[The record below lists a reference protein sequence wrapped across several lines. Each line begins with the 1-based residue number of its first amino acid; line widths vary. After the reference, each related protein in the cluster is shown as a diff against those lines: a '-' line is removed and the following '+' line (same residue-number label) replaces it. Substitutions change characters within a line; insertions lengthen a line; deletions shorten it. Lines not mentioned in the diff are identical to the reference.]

1 MKEYTL
7 PGSDGNALFLRE
19 SGSGPLLLLIHGSVT
34 DCDFFHDTQEYL
46 SRSFHVVSYDRRGHA
61 RSAYVPS
68 SGDALTA
75 HAEDAYTLI
84 RHFSPDG
91 RALVVAHSYG
101 GAVAMRLAAMHPES
115 IRHLVLNEPIT
126 DLSLSKD
133 KKKLQIME
141 ESATLA
147 AQGNMSEALRTFMLL
162 VGEKDPRGR
171 KATEQ
176 EMANIAPDARMYYDQ
191 DYPALLSFHPD
202 YEALEKLPV
211 TVALSDLNRGK
222 SHYTE
227 AEELGKRIGASIAH
241 FPGHHNCGFD
251 LPREYAMLLRA
262 LLLPSAERPPLIVFP
277 GNIRLPDSLKNFGEG
292 KVRVLACGSGCEEAV
307 AFLAEHPEQVE
318 STLLFEPDFAPP
330 VGVTVGLAERLH
342 DPLPNGHPD
351 NVVWLPGDE
360 RAAEEFPETF
370 AALVYGALAG
380 D

>member
-101 GAVAMRLAAMHPES
+101 GAVAMRLAALHPES

-147 AQGNMSEALRTFMLL
+147 AQGNMSEALRTFML
-162 VGEKDPRGR
+162 DR
-171 KATEQ
+171 K
-176 EMANIAPDARMYYDQ
+176 
-191 DYPALLSFHPD
+191 S
-202 YEALEKLPV
+202 
-211 TVALSDLNRGK
+211 
-222 SHYTE
+222 
-227 AEELGKRIGASIAH
+227 
-241 FPGHHNCGFD
+241 
-251 LPREYAMLLRA
+251 
-262 LLLPSAERPPLIVFP
+262 
-277 GNIRLPDSLKNFGEG
+277 
-292 KVRVLACGSGCEEAV
+292 
-307 AFLAEHPEQVE
+307 
-318 STLLFEPDFAPP
+318 
-330 VGVTVGLAERLH
+330 
-342 DPLPNGHPD
+342 
-351 NVVWLPGDE
+351 VV
-360 RAAEEFPETF
+360 
-370 AALVYGALAG
+370 
-380 D
+380 